1 MSERS
6 RGRRF
11 PLTLDA
17 VVERKPAERQRETR
31 ISSGVNAVS
40 RPTPARTA
48 SAERASSA
56 PGPGPQRVAG
66 VDAAVGAVA
75 ASAVQARTQA
85 AHAPPAAWL
94 LTARARRWLP
104 ACRPRA

>member
-56 PGPGPQRVAG
+56 PGPGRFPPIKHCIFIQYI
-66 VDAAVGAVA
+66 DANSMV
-75 ASAVQARTQA
+75 
-85 AHAPPAAWL
+85 
-94 LTARARRWLP
+94 
-104 ACRPRA
+104 

>member
-48 SAERASSA
+48 SAERASSTPA
-56 PGPGPQRVAG
+56 PGPGPQLSLR
-66 VDAAVGAVA
+66 
-75 ASAVQARTQA
+75 
-85 AHAPPAAWL
+85 L
-94 LTARARRWLP
+94 KE
-104 ACRPRA
+104 

>member
-48 SAERASSA
+48 SAERASS
-56 PGPGPQRVAG
+56 
-66 VDAAVGAVA
+66 
-75 ASAVQARTQA
+75 
-85 AHAPPAAWL
+85 
-94 LTARARRWLP
+94 
-104 ACRPRA
+104 

>member
-40 RPTPARTA
+40 RPTPPA
-48 SAERASSA
+48 SAHW
-56 PGPGPQRVAG
+56 
-66 VDAAVGAVA
+66 D
-75 ASAVQARTQA
+75 RTCTHHRSQ
-85 AHAPPAAWL
+85 HSRSH
-94 LTARARRWLP
+94 TS
-104 ACRPRA
+104 

>member
-40 RPTPARTA
+40 RPTPTQ
-48 SAERASSA
+48 S
-56 PGPGPQRVAG
+56 PTPQRVAG

-75 ASAVQARTQA
+75 ASAVQALSLI
-85 AHAPPAAWL
+85 HI
-94 LTARARRWLP
+94 
-104 ACRPRA
+104 

>member
-40 RPTPARTA
+40 RRW
-48 SAERASSA
+48 
-56 PGPGPQRVAG
+56 
-66 VDAAVGAVA
+66 
-75 ASAVQARTQA
+75 
-85 AHAPPAAWL
+85 PAAWCWCCSASA
-94 LTARARRWLP
+94 ARCSACS
-104 ACRPRA
+104 CRPS

>member
-48 SAERASSA
+48 SAERASSTPA
-56 PGPGPQRVAG
+56 PGPGPQPDHGLR
-66 VDAAVGAVA
+66 
-75 ASAVQARTQA
+75 
-85 AHAPPAAWL
+85 
-94 LTARARRWLP
+94 RARIPGKEREGQIP
-104 ACRPRA
+104 QRCR